1 VNPRLPVTIRMLPDS
16 WSPPPAGIE
25 VCEVRG
31 SEGRAWHS
39 QGDYSSPSSQSSL
52 MARTATSL
60 MRDHLLPKLQQLYR
74 SRPVQYQQV
83 DDTQNN
89 NYSSVNNNLLD
100 VSTGAHPSLTRWQ
113 RWGRNL
119 VTFNCM
125 FVPTPRQY
133 VEIPRTPSQTHTHT
147 HSTHTQYYQEPTQ
160 SDNLDEC
167 SSGGGCTTASPAHS
181 LSTYRPF
188 EQLVLSA

>member
-1 VNPRLPVTIRMLPDS
+1 MQVFVGLPMMSTPLP
-16 WSPPPAGIE
+16 
-25 VCEVRG
+25 G
-31 SEGRAWHS
+31 S
-39 QGDYSSPSSQSSL
+39 
-52 MARTATSL
+52 
-60 MRDHLLPKLQQLYR
+60 K
-74 SRPVQYQQV
+74 V

-100 VSTGAHPSLTRWQ
+100 VSTASHPSLRRWQ

-119 VTFNCM
+119 VTFNCL

-133 VEIPRTPSQTHTHT
+133 VEIPRTPAQTHTHT
-147 HSTHTQYYQEPTQ
+147 HSTHTQHYQEPMQ

-181 LSTYRPF
+181 QSTYRPF
-188 EQLVLSA
+188 EQLVLSAWRLEDFSRLRPVSNLHLPIQTHQTPVIGS